1 MDEFTEDFKKKLM
14 DITEV
19 STLPQ
24 VMVRILEIITD
35 ENSSANDLAEEIA
48 KDTSLTAKI
57 LKMVNSAYYGFYREI
72 VKVSDAVVVL
82 GFNEIRRLSLAVSVL
97 DMFGNRQAEHRLRFW
112 NHSFTCAA
120 MCDIL
125 AKERRLH
132 NQGAFTVGLLHDIG
146 KSVLDQHFG
155 NMFSTVQACMQE
167 HSLKS
172 HEAEKMLFGF
182 DHGDI
187 GYWLSERWNLPV
199 SLSEAIHYHH
209 RPTSAEEAPEL
220 ARVVHVADKLTNE
233 FAELK
238 AQGLSVD
245 EMTNEDDGLLP
256 EEKVEYLIELENRI
270 KDSTLVDIL
279 S

>member
-1 MDEFTEDFKKKLM
+1 
-14 DITEV
+14 
-19 STLPQ
+19 
-24 VMVRILEIITD
+24 MVRILEIITD
-35 ENSSANDLAEEIA
+35 EKSSASDLAEEIA

-97 DMFGNRQAEHRLRFW
+97 DMFGNSQAGHRLRFW

-125 AKERRLH
+125 ARKQRVH
-132 NQGAFTVGLLHDIG
+132 NEGAFTAGLLHDIG

-155 NMFSTVQACMQE
+155 SMFSAVQACMKE
-167 HSLKS
+167 HSVQS
-172 HEAEKMLFGF
+172 HEAERMLFGF

-220 ARVVHVADKLTNE
+220 TRVIHVADKLTNE

-245 EMTNEDDGLLP
+245 EMTGEDNGLLP
-256 EEKVEYLIELENRI
+256 EERAEYLIELENRI

-279 S
+279 G